1 MEKQVH
7 DFDFL
12 IKGGPYSHIIEAN
25 GFLFASGMTAI
36 DLEKGLMLTDNIK
49 QSTEIV
55 LNNIKRA
62 LAGAGSNLGKV
73 VKTTV
78 YLRDMGDFNAM
89 NEVYKTYFPENPPA
103 RTCIAVKDIPG
114 NSPLEIEVT
123 ALK

>member
-1 MEKQVH
+1 MDKKVY

-36 DLEKGLMLTDNIK
+36 DIEKGLMITDDVK
-49 QSTEIV
+49 KGAEIA

-62 LAGAGSNLGKV
+62 LEQLGSGMDKV
-73 VKTTV
+73 VKATV

-89 NEVYKTYFPENPPA
+89 NEVYKTYFPDKPPA

-114 NSPLEIEVT
+114 NSPVEIEVV
-123 ALK
+123 AIK